1 MNMTNEMTN
10 ETELQTLNLLELNAI
25 WQALQQ
31 CLETTPDSK
40 PKTRD
45 TLRNAVAKIENMTK
59 EL

>member
-1 MNMTNEMTN
+1 MNMTNEP
-10 ETELQTLNLLELNAI
+10 ESQTLNLLELNAI
-25 WQALQQ
+25 WQALQN